1 MASVDLQFCGHT
13 VHNFA
18 YTRRLCM
25 QEQLNARPTKELQVS
40 PRPFVRNC
48 SRHGIKVVP
57 TSEWSRTM
65 SHITTYVAFAV
76 TTLLLGLLAAF
87 LALRLRLVNAK
98 YQRLKKYMA
107 KLKDA
112 ERALRKSA
120 FQDPLTGLANRLLL
134 MDRFEVA
141 MRHARRKR
149 KQFAVLMLDLNKF
162 KAINDTYGHAA
173 GDKVLVTV
181 AQRLV
186 SVVRESDT
194 VARLGGDE
202 FALIVESISQHS
214 QLEALGLKLAAIVS
228 QNMTLDSGE
237 IVAVGTSVGLAWYP
251 KDGENLRDILDVA
264 DQAMYTDKAS
274 GLMPIA

>member
-1 MASVDLQFCGHT
+1 MSNFSTHT
-13 VHNFA
+13 
-18 YTRRLCM
+18 
-25 QEQLNARPTKELQVS
+25 
-40 PRPFVRNC
+40 
-48 SRHGIKVVP
+48 
-57 TSEWSRTM
+57 
-65 SHITTYVAFAV
+65 AFAV
-76 TTLLLGLLAAF
+76 SALILGLLAVF
-87 LALRLRLVNAK
+87 LALRLLQLRAK

-112 ERALRKSA
+112 ERDLRKSA

-134 MDRFEVA
+134 MDRFEVS

-186 SVVRESDT
+186 SVVRETDT

-202 FALIVESISQHS
+202 FALIVESITQRS
-214 QLEALGLKLAAIVS
+214 QLEALGLKLAEVVS

-237 IVAVGTSVGLAWYP
+237 TVSVGTSVGYAWYP

-264 DQAMYTDKAS
+264 DRAMYTCKTS
-274 GLMPIA
+274 GLMPLA

>member
-1 MASVDLQFCGHT
+1 MPQF
-13 VHNFA
+13 FIYA
-18 YTRRLCM
+18 
-25 QEQLNARPTKELQVS
+25 
-40 PRPFVRNC
+40 
-48 SRHGIKVVP
+48 
-57 TSEWSRTM
+57 
-65 SHITTYVAFAV
+65 AFAV
-76 TTLLLGLLAAF
+76 SVITLGMMVAF
-87 LALRLRLVNAK
+87 LAYRLRQVKSK
-98 YQRLKKYMA
+98 YERLKKYIA

-202 FALIVESISQHS
+202 FVLIVESINQRS
-214 QLEALGLKLAAIVS
+214 QLEALGLKLAEVVS
-228 QNMTLDSGE
+228 QSLTLDSGQ
-237 IVAVGTSVGLAWYP
+237 IVAVGTSVGYAWYP
-251 KDGENLRDILDVA
+251 KDGDNLRDILDVA
-264 DQAMYTDKAS
+264 DQAMYTCKTS
-274 GLMPIA
+274 GLMPLA